1 MLVAS
6 RCAPVVYHG
15 VGVKME
21 PVTVDKVISSE
32 KGKHLLVIKGYK
44 FRFQKFLRTVWN
56 DGVVLTINV
65 NVT

>member
-1 MLVAS
+1 
-6 RCAPVVYHG
+6 VYHG

-21 PVTVDKVISSE
+21 PVTVDKVIVVK
-32 KGKHLLVIKGYK
+32 KGKISLSLRVTSSVSK
-44 FRFQKFLRTVWN
+44 KFLRTEWN